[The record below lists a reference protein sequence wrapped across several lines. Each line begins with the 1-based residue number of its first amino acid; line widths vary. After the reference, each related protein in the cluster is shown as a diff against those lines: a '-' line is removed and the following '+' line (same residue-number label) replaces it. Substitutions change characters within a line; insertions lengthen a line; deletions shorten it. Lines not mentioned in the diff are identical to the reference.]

1 MSHWATAPM
10 DRMQV
15 TVFAPTLDDS
25 LAPDHPV
32 RLFDETLRTMDFPA
46 WESQYIRVV
55 GQPPIHPRLLAGLIL
70 YGLSLGIRS
79 SRKLEDACLNR
90 LDFIWLMQGLCPDHS
105 TICGFRTRHAQELKD
120 LFKQIG
126 RVAIQMGLITLNQVT
141 LDGTAIHGNASR
153 FKTARRATIE
163 EKLQSVDKQIEQ
175 LMAQAAEQDQVEDQL
190 YGQETSPSKLPKEL
204 SDVKRRQSKLKAA
217 LEHLK
222 QRDQESAEKGTRNKA
237 PAVALTDPDARV
249 LPNKGGG
256 FGPNYTPVL
265 ATEGASGM
273 VVDIQVLSGNN
284 EVTTVLPA
292 VDNIEQNFGERPKQ
306 VLADSGFNN
315 GPNLAGLHEREV
327 EALMPAKI
335 EMDAS
340 VAERSDPTE
349 PVAKKLRVSLPIHP
363 GTKILDKSAF
373 IYDESKDCYYCPNGK
388 RLDYVEDKPYQRV
401 GSKGTYRIYESP
413 SCDGCPMSGRCLP
426 KNATVRR
433 VSRDEYDQLRKEMSA
448 RMKSESGKKSY
459 NQRGHIAETPFAVL
473 KTRMNFRQYLLRGLD
488 KVTTETYWVVTSYNM
503 GKLMRAIAAQRA
515 IRAAG

>member
-1 MSHWATAPM
+1 MGHWATAPL
-10 DRMQV
+10 DRLQV

-25 LAPDHPV
+25 LADDHPV
-32 RLFDETLRTMDFPA
+32 RLFDETLRTMDFTA
-46 WESQYIRVV
+46 WESQYVRVV

-90 LDFIWLMQGLCPDHS
+90 LDFIWLMEGRCPDHS
-105 TICGFRTRHAQELKD
+105 TICGFRTQHGQQLKD

-126 RVAIQMGLITLNQVT
+126 RVAIEMGLITLNQVA

-163 EKLQSVDKQIEQ
+163 EKLQSVDKQVEQ

-204 SDVKRRQSKLKAA
+204 SDIKRRQAKLKAA
-217 LEHLK
+217 LDHLK
-222 QRDQESAEKGTRNKA
+222 HRDKENAEKGTRNKA
-237 PAVALTDPDARV
+237 PAVARTDPDARV

-265 ATEGASGM
+265 AVDGSSGM
-273 VVDIQVLSGNN
+273 VVDVQVLSGNN

-292 VDNIEQNFGERPKQ
+292 VDNIEQNFGEKPRQ
-306 VLADSGFNN
+306 MLADSGFNN
-315 GPNLAGLHEREV
+315 GPNLAGLHERGV

-349 PVAKKLRVSLPIHP
+349 PVAKKSRVSLPIHP

-373 IYDESKDCYYCPNGK
+373 IFDESKDCYYCPNGK

-413 SCDGCPMSGRCLP
+413 SCDGCPMSRRCLP
-426 KNATVRR
+426 RNATVRR
-433 VSRDEYDQLRKEMSA
+433 VSRDEYEHLRKEMSA

-473 KTRMNFRQYLLRGLD
+473 KTAMNFRQFLLRGLA
-488 KVTTETYWVVTSYNM
+488 KVTMETYWAVTSYNM
-503 GKLMRAIAAQRA
+503 GKLMRAIAAERA
-515 IRAAG
+515 VPAMG